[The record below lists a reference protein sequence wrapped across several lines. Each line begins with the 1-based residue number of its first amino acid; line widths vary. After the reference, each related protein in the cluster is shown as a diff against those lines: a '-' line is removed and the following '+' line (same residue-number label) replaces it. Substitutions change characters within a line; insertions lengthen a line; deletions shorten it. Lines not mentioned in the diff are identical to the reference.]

1 MDTIAALATP
11 PGKGGVGIVRISGSL
26 SKNIAQAILNKPL
39 KPRVASYSS
48 FLDASNDVL
57 DMGIA
62 IFFPGPQSFT
72 GEDVLELH
80 GHGGQFVLDLLLQRV
95 LQLGARMANPGEFSE
110 RAFLNDKLDLVQAE
124 AISDLINASSSAAA
138 RSAIH
143 SLSGEFSK
151 TIASFLQNLIHFR
164 TYVESSIDFVEE
176 EIDFLADAKVIMQL
190 EALQRE
196 VENIL
201 KVAQQGVLLN
211 EGINVVILGQP
222 NVGKST
228 LLNQLSGRDSA
239 IVTEIAG
246 TTRDVLRENISIDG
260 IPLHIADTAG
270 LRDSAGIV
278 EQEGIRRAWKEVEVA
293 DFIIYMI
300 DGAVGFSAKDKCL
313 IDQLPDNIAKL
324 FLINKMDLLGDDVA
338 QKPLNGSIETAIGI
352 SAKTG
357 EGIAKLK
364 NKIKLAVGYEHT
376 GQSIFLARRRHLD
389 ALRRCEQALTKG
401 RSYLHGVIA
410 GELLAEELRIAQQA
424 LSEITGEF
432 SNEDLLGH
440 IFSSFCIGK

>member
-26 SKNIAQAILNKPL
+26 SKHIAQAILNKPL
-39 KPRVASYSS
+39 KPRVASYLS

-124 AISDLINASSSAAA
+124 AISDLINASSSTAA
-138 RSAIH
+138 RSAIR

-151 TIASFLQNLIHFR
+151 TISSFLENLIHFR
-164 TYVESSIDFVEE
+164 TYVESSIDFSEE
-176 EIDFLADAKVIMQL
+176 EIDFLADAKVVMQL
-190 EALQRE
+190 VALQCE

-246 TTRDVLRENISIDG
+246 TTRDILRENMSIDG

-293 DFIIYMI
+293 DLIIYMI
-300 DGAVGFSAKDKCL
+300 DGAVGFSAKDQLL
-313 IDQLPDNIAKL
+313 IDRLPSNIAKL
-324 FLINKMDLLGDDVA
+324 LLINKMDLLVDDAA
-338 QKPLNGSIETAIGI
+338 QKPLNQIIETALGI

-357 EGIAKLK
+357 EGIDKLK
-364 NKIKLAVGYEHT
+364 DKIKLAVGYEHT
-376 GQSIFLARRRHLD
+376 GQSVFLARRRHLD

-401 RSYLHGVIA
+401 RSYLHGNIA